1 MKKHSITLVLADAE
15 GKTEEKYDLSPDE
28 AFTIR
33 ALVNLIHGTTPRA
46 PASWDQACKIL
57 NRSNT

>member
-1 MKKHSITLVLADAE
+1 MEKHSITLMLADAE
-15 GKTEEKYDLSPDE
+15 GKTEEKYELSPDE

-57 NRSNT
+57 NRSKA